1 MKAISAVLTSLLLS
15 LTVAGCSLS
24 PDRSPPPALHDF
36 GPAMAG
42 AEHPTWTVTSV
53 DAPELLRDERIRYRL
68 LYADPTR
75 VRFYTRNRWLAP
87 PLTLLQQSLVAAGG
101 GSAYRLRIRLLEFEQ
116 VFDAPGQSR
125 VVLRFTASAEG
136 GKESAT
142 GEREFR
148 FVRNTAT
155 ADAAGAVDAYAAVT
169 GEAVAAVRAWLS
181 ELSPIAAHGDD
192 DPSR

>member
-1 MKAISAVLTSLLLS
+1 MKAISVVLTSLLLS
-15 LTVAGCSLS
+15 LAVAGCSLS

-87 PLTLLQQSLVAAGG
+87 PPTLLEQSLAAAGG
-101 GSAYRLRIRLLEFEQ
+101 GSEYRLRVRLLDFEQ
-116 VFDAPGQSR
+116 LFDRPGEAR
-125 VVLRFTASAEG
+125 VVLRFAVTA
-136 GKESAT
+136 EST
-142 GEREFR
+142 ERGQDREREFS
-148 FVRNTAT
+148 FVRAT
-155 ADAAGAVDAYAAVT
+155 ESPDAAGAVQAYAAVAD
-169 GEAVAAVRAWLS
+169 EAIAAVRAWITGLS
-181 ELSPIAAHGDD
+181 SPAARGGGDEF
-192 DPSR
+192 R